1 LLSIFA
7 NSGIDRENH
16 LAVSLDMTMAMYSPE
31 EIMRFFPLFDRE
43 LADFLS
49 EIGEVKTF
57 HEGEIL
63 MKTGQYFKASMLLV
77 RGRVKLYREGED
89 GNEFFMYFLEG
100 GSACALSM
108 ICATRNQASGIMAV
122 AMEETEVIQ
131 IPIRYMDQL
140 MTQYKSWYY
149 FVLETYR
156 NRFEELL
163 VVIDNIAFKNMDER
177 LEWYLQ
183 RQSARLGKNLL
194 LTHQQIANDLNSSR
208 EVISRLLKKMEK
220 NGRLVL
226 HRNHIEWKD

>member
-1 LLSIFA
+1 
-7 NSGIDRENH
+7 
-16 LAVSLDMTMAMYSPE
+16 MTVTMYSPS
-31 EIMRFFPLFDRE
+31 EIMRFFPLFDRD
-43 LADFLS
+43 LAEFLS
-49 EIGEVKTF
+49 GIGEVKTF
-57 HEGEIL
+57 REGEVL

-77 RGRVKLYREGED
+77 SGRVKLYREGED

-100 GSACALSM
+100 GNACALSM

-122 AMEETEVIQ
+122 AVEETEVIM
-131 IPIRYMDQL
+131 IPIQYMDQL

-156 NRFEELL
+156 SRFEELL

-177 LEWYLQ
+177 LEWYL
-183 RQSARLGKNLL
+183 RQQAGKLGSHLN

-220 NGRLVL
+220 NRRLTL
-226 HRNHIEWKD
+226 HRNHIEWIG